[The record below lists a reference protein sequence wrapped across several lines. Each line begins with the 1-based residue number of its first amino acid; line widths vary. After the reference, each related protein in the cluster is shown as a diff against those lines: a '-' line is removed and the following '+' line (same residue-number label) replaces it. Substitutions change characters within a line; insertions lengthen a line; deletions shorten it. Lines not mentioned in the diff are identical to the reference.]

1 MQTFRGQF
9 SHTLDKKGRVSI
21 PAKFREILHAQYD
34 DQLILSPRE
43 TGCVRVYPLLE
54 WERLEENLKRFNKFN
69 RTVDNFKRML
79 FSSAQDCSVDA
90 QGRILVHPEIR
101 ERVGLGEKV
110 LFVGMMEFFEIWN
123 RDAFLERFSPT
134 GDTILD
140 LEEELGRLA
149 EKQGI

>member
-1 MQTFRGQF
+1 MPGFRGQF

-21 PAKFREILHAQYD
+21 PARFRDILRAHYD
-34 DQLILSPRE
+34 DQLVLSPRE
-43 TGCVRVYPLLE
+43 TGCIRVYPLLE

-69 RTVDNFKRML
+69 RAVDNFKRML

-90 QGRILVHPEIR
+90 QGRILVHPELR
-101 ERVGLGEKV
+101 DRAGLGERV

-123 RDAFLERFSPT
+123 RDSFVERFTPT
-134 GDTILD
+134 GDMISE
-140 LEEELGRLA
+140 LEDELARLA